1 LLTIPERFV
10 FTFMLTVLGA
20 VTAAGF
26 YGIFNIVRSGR
37 AAPPLK
43 NVPRRMFSALID
55 VGLQKTI
62 FRARP
67 VLSVLHTFIFFGFSF
82 YFLVNVADVLEGF
95 IEGFALINGG
105 EAIPTAAPAL
115 APLANSGLVNLF
127 NFVAD
132 ILSVLTLIGMAAFL
146 LRRFL
151 GRDKRLNFNENVLLH
166 PRVARGFIH
175 VDSAIVGGFILIHVG
190 SRFLGQVFR
199 LAEQGSPDWFMP
211 FASLIS
217 YLFGGVPSNIL
228 DVGIHVTWWLAIGL
242 ILVFFPYFVRSKHI
256 HLMIAPLNLGLAK
269 QTPRGQLDPAEPN
282 GSAGDLEPG
291 ARTLHD
297 LSWPRLL
304 DAYSCIMCNR
314 CHDVCPAHTQGLSLS
329 PSALEINKRYL
340 INEEYFSL
348 AGGNLSQ
355 RVLTEHVISPEAVW
369 SCTTCYACVRVCP
382 VGNEPMADIIDIRR
396 RMIIAGDEI
405 DSGIQ
410 SAMESLAKNG
420 NSFGKG
426 SRARARWTKDLDFKI
441 KDVTKE
447 TAEILWFVG
456 DTASYDA
463 RVTPLTQKVATIL
476 QRAGLDYG
484 ILGRLERNSGND
496 VRRVGEEGLFE
507 QLVEENLEAFGKAQF
522 EQIMTTDPHSL
533 NALRNEYPQY
543 GGMWPVQHY
552 TNILLQ
558 LVESGELEIRN
569 KLSHYRA
576 TYHDPCYLGR
586 YNGGYAA
593 PRELLQL
600 MGINLTEMP
609 RNRENSFCCGA
620 GGGQI
625 WLGATPDGERPAEN
639 RIREALSVLAP
650 STNGSG
656 PAGKVLFI
664 VACPKDV
671 VMYTDAV
678 KTTGSEERIE
688 VRDIIQL
695 LEEAIGPSE
704 ELEVAEPEAV
714 AV

>member
-1 LLTIPERFV
+1 VLTIPERFV

-20 VTAAGF
+20 ITAAGF

-37 AAPPLK
+37 SAPPLK
-43 NVPRRMFSALID
+43 NIPQRVISALID

-67 VLSVLHTFIFFGFSF
+67 VLSIFHTFIFFGFSF
-82 YFLVNVADVLEGF
+82 YFLVNVTDVLEGF
-95 IEGFALINGG
+95 VEGFALTYGG
-105 EAIPTAAPAL
+105 ESIPAVIPAL
-115 APLANSGLVNLF
+115 EPLVNWGLPNLF
-127 NFVAD
+127 NLIAD
-132 ILSVLTLIGMAAFL
+132 ILSVLTLIGMVAFI

-151 GRDKRLNFNENVLLH
+151 GKDKRLRFNENVLLH
-166 PRVARGFIH
+166 PKVEKGSIH
-175 VDSAIVGGFILIHVG
+175 LDSAIVGGFILIHVG

-199 LAEQGSPDWFMP
+199 LAEHGRPDWFMP

-217 YLFGGVPSNIL
+217 FLFDGVPANIL

-256 HLMIAPLNLGLAK
+256 HLMVAPLNLGLAK
-269 QTPRGQLDPAEPN
+269 QAPRGRLDPVQSN
-282 GSAGDLEPG
+282 GSTDNLEPG
-291 ARTLHD
+291 AKTLQE
-297 LSWPRLL
+297 LAWPRLL
-304 DAYSCIMCNR
+304 DAYACIMCNR
-314 CHDVCPAHTQGLSLS
+314 CQDVCPAHNQGWSLS

-348 AGGNLSQ
+348 AGGNLSK
-355 RVLTEHVISPEAVW
+355 RPLTEHMISPEAVW

-396 RMIIAGDEI
+396 RIIIEGEEI

-420 NSFGKG
+420 NWFSKG
-426 SRARARWTKDLDFKI
+426 SRIRDKWTKELDFQV
-441 KDVTKE
+441 KDATKE
-447 TAEILWFVG
+447 ETEFLWFVG

-463 RVTPLTQKVATIL
+463 RVTPLTQKVASIL
-476 QRAGLDYG
+476 HHAGVDFG

-522 EQIMTTDPHSL
+522 NQIVTTDPHSL
-533 NALRNEYPQY
+533 NSLRNEYPQY
-543 GGMWPVQHY
+543 GGMWPVHHY
-552 TNILLQ
+552 TNILLD
-558 LVESGELEIRN
+558 LVKSGKLEIKN
-569 KLSHYRA
+569 KLSHYKA

-586 YNGGYAA
+586 YNGGFAA
-593 PRELLQL
+593 PRELLHL
-600 MGINLTEMP
+600 MGVNLTEMP

-625 WLGATPDGERPAEN
+625 WLGTTPEGERPAEN
-639 RIREALSVLAP
+639 RIQEALSVLTP
-650 STNGSG
+650 FSNGSG
-656 PAGKVLFI
+656 PAEKVIFI

-678 KTTGSEERIE
+678 KTTGNEERIE
-688 VRDIIQL
+688 VRDIIEL
-695 LEEAIGPSE
+695 LEEAISPVG
-704 ELEVAEPEAV
+704 ELEEIAT
-714 AV
+714 